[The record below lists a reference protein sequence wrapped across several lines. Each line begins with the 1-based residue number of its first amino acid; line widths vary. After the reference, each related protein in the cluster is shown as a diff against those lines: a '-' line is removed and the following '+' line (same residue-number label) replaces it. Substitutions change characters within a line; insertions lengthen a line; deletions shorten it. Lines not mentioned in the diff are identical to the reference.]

1 MPWPQLDAES
11 LVELGFEI
19 ERGGRFFEVK
29 GVPRRLVERMSGR
42 AREVAAIVAAR
53 EADHGRR
60 LTDRERA
67 VVALQTRQP
76 KHGEAPLEQSVA
88 TWAETAA
95 ALGFD
100 PAAAAGLR
108 NGGGFHSSPG
118 HRRAAVAAAI
128 RARDG
133 ESLSPGE
140 RGALAYECAAG
151 LLRIEEVGPLIES
164 EAASSQP

>member
-42 AREVAAIVAAR
+42 ARAVAAIVAAP

-60 LTDRERA
+60 LTDHERA
-67 VVALQTRQP
+67 VVAL
-76 KHGEAPLEQSVA
+76 
-88 TWAETAA
+88 
-95 ALGFD
+95 

-108 NGGGFHSSPG
+108 NGGGFHGSPG

-140 RGALAYECAAG
+140 RRALAYECAAG
-151 LLRIEEVGPLIES
+151 LLRIEEVGPLIET